1 MPLAACDQ
9 VIRWSDIAH
18 DHLSMLTI
26 KVGLIYIMK
35 IQFMKMGVYVI
46 NFKK

>member
-1 MPLAACDQ
+1 MPLATCGQ
-9 VIRWSDIAH
+9 VIRQSDIAH
-18 DHLSMLTI
+18 DHLSMHAI